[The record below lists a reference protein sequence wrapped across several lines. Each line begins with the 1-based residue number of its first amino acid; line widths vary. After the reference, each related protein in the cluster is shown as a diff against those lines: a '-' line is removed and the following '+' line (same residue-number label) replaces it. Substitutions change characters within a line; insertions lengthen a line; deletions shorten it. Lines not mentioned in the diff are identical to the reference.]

1 MNLPQILKIIVLIIL
16 AVLPFWFSIPRPL
29 KYSCLIQDVFKTD
42 RYRYT
47 MTLPAGFFG
56 EESVPLVLVLHD
68 GGYGTP
74 YYGKAI
80 LVDLVE
86 PALRELGAIF
96 IAPDCPVKDWTRTE
110 SVCYILDL
118 LE

>member
-1 MNLPQILKIIVLIIL
+1 MNLPQILKIIVLMIL
-16 AVLPFWFSIPRPL
+16 AALPFWFAIPWSL
-29 KYSCLIQDVFKTD
+29 KYSSLIQDVFKTD
-42 RYRYT
+42 KYRYT
-47 MTLPAGFFG
+47 MTLPAGYSG
-56 EESVPLVLVLHD
+56 EESVPLVLVLHY
-68 GGYGTP
+68 GGHGTP
-74 YYGKAI
+74 YYGKDI